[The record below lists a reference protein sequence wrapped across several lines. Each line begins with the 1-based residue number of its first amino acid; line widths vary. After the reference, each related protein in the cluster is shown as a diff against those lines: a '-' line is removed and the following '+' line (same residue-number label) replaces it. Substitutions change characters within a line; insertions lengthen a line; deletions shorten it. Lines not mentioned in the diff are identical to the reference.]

1 MATSQS
7 CCDHTTKRG
16 GHNSAVQTERNFRI
30 HLFCIS
36 LDTYLVPPPAT
47 STHQPPASQPQ
58 SPPIQHPLSPPKQ
71 IKATTIADPPSD
83 APDLAPPRVVDED
96 VDGAV
101 RDARERV
108 RGGGPVDGAGLDAR
122 EGGERERAREEGVVS
137 SRRRWPTPTRSAA
150 ASPAATA

>member
-1 MATSQS
+1 MYIPRYLSSTSS
-7 CCDHTTKRG
+7 SHINPPTT
-16 GHNSAVQTERNFRI
+16 
-30 HLFCIS
+30 
-36 LDTYLVPPPAT
+36 
-47 STHQPPASQPQ
+47 SQPQ
-58 SPPIQHPLSPPKQ
+58 SPPIQHPRSPPKQ

-137 SRRRWPTPTRSAA
+137 SRPRWPTPTRSAA